1 MSEVTQK
8 ERNKY
13 HMLTHI
19 YRIQK
24 NVTEEFICRAAVEK
38 QTENRV
44 MDMGRGVEGEM
55 YGESNME
62 TYITIC

>member
-24 NVTEEFICRAAVEK
+24 NDTEEFICRAAVEK
-38 QTENRV
+38 QT
-44 MDMGRGVEGEM
+44 
-55 YGESNME
+55 
-62 TYITIC
+62 